1 MVCLVQEEKQKIETG
16 KRALFV
22 CCVVDLLMQLFSF
35 QTLEQDNV
43 SATKDHVFLGSFFR
57 LN

>member
-43 SATKDHVFLGSFFR
+43 SATKDHVFLGSFF
-57 LN
+57 